1 METQKEVR
9 RCCCGQPQS
18 LSLNDAGDLGGYTNR
33 KNAKDSKEQRV

>member
-1 METQKEVR
+1 MERQKEVR

-18 LSLNDAGDLGGYTNR
+18 VLIPDAGDLGGYTDR